1 MSDHWF
7 KAHIRDMDRQ
17 ESLEHL
23 QGYTVGRLIFDD
35 DRGPMA
41 LPVNY
46 VVDGEDVL
54 IATSPYGSIAHWTPG
69 RPVAFEIDDI
79 DPANETGWSVVVR
92 GQAEVPTPADLP
104 ADAEDRPYPW
114 LEGQRGFHVRVR
126 TTDLTGRRLV
136 SA

>member
-1 MSDHWF
+1 VSEHWF
-7 KAHIRDMDRQ
+7 KAHIREMDRQ

-23 QGYTVGRLIFDD
+23 HGFTIGRLVFDD

-54 IATSPYGSIAHWTPG
+54 IATRPYGAIAHWTPG
-69 RPVAFEIDDI
+69 RPVAFEIDDF
-79 DPANETGWSVVVR
+79 DAANETGWSVVVR
-92 GQAEVPTPADLP
+92 GQAEVPAYGELP
-104 ADAEDRPYPW
+104 DDDRRPYPW
-114 LEGQRGFHVRVR
+114 AEGDRSFHVRVR

-136 SA
+136 PA